1 MAAPGPGKGLKGGSN
16 RTLQS
21 AGSSLAYL
29 QPLQAEFPGSAVK
42 PIRISTFQSARWRK
56 GAQSQGLHLV
66 PARVAAPFR
75 GGAGVHFFFLSEVGG
90 RSSRE

>member
-1 MAAPGPGKGLKGGSN
+1 MGGSN
-16 RTLQS
+16 RALQS
-21 AGSSLAYL
+21 SGSSLAYL

-42 PIRISTFQSARWRK
+42 PIRISTFQSERWRK

-75 GGAGVHFFFLSEVGG
+75 GGTGVCFFFFLQK
-90 RSSRE
+90 